1 MKKRLL
7 ALLLAGLLT
16 ASMAS
21 CISGSSGNNSTGGGT
36 EPPQTPPAQTAG
48 VTQPPITVTWQEV
61 DDYVFVADVTLKLR
75 VDMTTVA
82 GAVDVAGATK
92 LHRVKTS
99 TSWSVVE
106 YNGTQYY
113 ASNESITTE
122 DLTGESFTTCA
133 PTVMYATSGVNIR
146 KYASS
151 SAPVSVTIG
160 KGLQINDAVTV
171 VATGEKWSKIEY
183 VNEDKTVSYYFVFS
197 QYLSATKVD
206 GSGVDYSKFF
216 TSCTETVMYV
226 NVDSVYLR
234 LHPIKSD
241 NSPVRDTLKLNDAV
255 TVIGIGTGEYEG
267 WSMVKYPDDVKEG
280 DPQTYTNCYISNSCL
295 TASQGGQEQTLESVL
310 VLYPAFSKMEAKTL
324 YVLASTPLNARKT
337 PVFEGDNIGAILNPK
352 AEVKVVA
359 SGVVD
364 GSLCYII
371 EHDFGSGKYLFVKAK
386 FLTPNASGE
395 PAPLS
400 LADLLKEYT
409 DFTACTAQTVYA
421 TGKVNCYSAPASSD
435 TVPATL
441 AAGDQVTL
449 VAKGSGS
456 SSIWCI
462 IQTADGICYFAGAD
476 FFSTTQPAG

>member
-1 MKKRLL
+1 M
-7 ALLLAGLLT
+7 T

-21 CISGSSGNNSTGGGT
+21 CISGSSGSNHTGGGT
-36 EPPQTPPAQTAG
+36 EPPQTPPTTGQQQQ
-48 VTQPPITVTWQEV
+48 TQPPITVTWQEV
-61 DDYVFVADVTLKLR
+61 DDHVFVTDAKLKLR

-82 GAVDVAGATK
+82 GAVEVDGATK

-99 TSWSVVE
+99 ASWSVVE

-113 ASNESITTE
+113 ASNESLTTD
-122 DLTGESFTTCA
+122 DLTGESFTTCS
-133 PTVMYATSGVNIR
+133 PTKMYATNGVNIR

-151 SAPVSVTIG
+151 TAPISVTVG
-160 KGLQINDAVTV
+160 KGLKVNDEVTV

-197 QYLSATKVD
+197 QYLSPTKVEE
-206 GSGVDYSKFF
+206 GGVDYAKFF
-216 TSCTETVMYV
+216 TPCTETVMYV

-234 LHPIKSD
+234 LQPIKSD

-255 TVIGIGTGEYEG
+255 TVVGIGTGEYEG
-267 WSMVKYPDDVKEG
+267 WSMVKYPDNVKEG

-295 TASQGGQEQTLESVL
+295 TASQGQEQTLESLL
-310 VLYPAFSKMEAKTL
+310 VLYPAFSKIEAKTL

-352 AEVKVVA
+352 TEVKAVA

-371 EHDFGSGKYLFVKAK
+371 EHDYGTGKFLFVKAK

-409 DFTACTAQTVYA
+409 DFAACTAQTVYA

-441 AAGDQVTL
+441 IAGDQVTL

-462 IQTADGICYFAGAD
+462 IQTSDGVCYFAGAD
-476 FFSTTQPAG
+476 FFSTTKPAG